1 MRIATFENA
10 EKPAVGIVEGEQVL
24 DLAAAFRNGGDPAG
38 PQSVLEL
45 IAGGPKMLDNV
56 RAVVQRATASSGDA
70 QLWQPLSGV
79 KLMAP
84 IPQPVKNVFCVGRN
98 YTLHIE
104 EGARA
109 RGVPA
114 TFPPVP
120 EFFSKPRTTI
130 VGNDDDV
137 RLDPAVTQKLD
148 YEVELAIVIGPGGRD
163 IKAAGASGHIFGY
176 TILNDVSARDLQ
188 AAHGQWFKGK
198 GLDTSGPIGPWIVTA
213 DEFGPPSGH
222 AIMLRVNGET
232 RQSSTTSDLL
242 FGCEAIVEH
251 LSKGM
256 TLDAGDII
264 ATGTPF
270 GVALGMV
277 PQRWLKDGDVI
288 EAEIDGIGVLRNTV
302 RAVR

>member
-10 EKPAVGIVEGEQVL
+10 GKPTVGIVEGDKIL
-24 DLAAAFRNGGDPAG
+24 DLGAADGKAGG

-45 IAGGPKMLDNV
+45 IAGGPKMLAEV
-56 RAVVQRATASSGDA
+56 RSVVETARAKSGDA
-70 QLWQPLSGV
+70 GLWRPLSSV

-84 IPQPVKNVFCVGRN
+84 IPRPVKNVFCVGRN
-98 YTLHIE
+98 YKLHIE

-114 TFPPVP
+114 TYPEVP
-120 EFFSKPRTTI
+120 EFFSKPQTTV
-130 VGNDDDV
+130 VGNNDEI
-137 RLDPAVTQKLD
+137 RLDQKVTQKLD
-148 YEVELAIVIGPGGRD
+148 YEVELAIVVGPGGRD
-163 IKAAGASGHIFGY
+163 MKAGNAEAHIFGY
-176 TILNDVSARDLQ
+176 TIVNDVSARDLQ
-188 AAHGQWFKGK
+188 QAHGQWFKGK
-198 GLDTSGPIGPWIVTA
+198 GLDTCGPIGPWIVTA
-213 DEFGPPSGH
+213 DEFGPSSGH

-242 FGCEAIVEH
+242 FGCMTILEH

-256 TLDAGDII
+256 TLDPGDII
-264 ATGTPF
+264 ATGTPS

-277 PQRWLKDGDVI
+277 PQPWLKDGDVI
-288 EAEIDGIGVLRNTV
+288 EAEIEGIGVLQNTV

>member
-10 EKPAVGIVEGEQVL
+10 GKPAVGIVEGDKIL
-24 DLAAAFRNGGDPAG
+24 DLSAAYGKAGG

-45 IAGGPKMLDNV
+45 IAGGPTMLAEV
-56 RAVVQRATASSGDA
+56 RGVVEKAGANSGDA
-70 QLWQPLSGV
+70 ALWRLLSGV

-84 IPQPVKNVFCVGRN
+84 IPRPVKNVFCVGRN
-98 YTLHIE
+98 YKLHIE

-114 TFPPVP
+114 TYPEVP
-120 EFFSKPRTTI
+120 EFFSKPQTTV
-130 VGNDDDV
+130 VGNNDEI
-137 RLDPAVTQKLD
+137 RLDPKVTQKLD
-148 YEVELAIVIGPGGRD
+148 YEVELAIVVGPGGRD
-163 IKAAGASGHIFGY
+163 IKAGNAEACIFGY
-176 TILNDVSARDLQ
+176 TIVNDVSARDLQ
-188 AAHGQWFKGK
+188 QAHGQWFKGK
-198 GLDTSGPIGPWIVTA
+198 GLDTCGPIGPWIVTA
-213 DEFGPPSGH
+213 DEFGPSSGH

-242 FGCEAIVEH
+242 FGCPTILEH

-256 TLDAGDII
+256 TLDPGDII
-264 ATGTPF
+264 ATGTPS

-277 PQRWLKDGDVI
+277 PQPWLKDGDVI
-288 EAEIDGIGVLRNTV
+288 EAEIEGIGVLRNTV